1 MKTLIFI
8 LSLIFSFHSFALD
21 LTDQEKEILRQGE
34 MVKRVNWREGYT
46 WPQVTIIS
54 VLPHTPIENLPD
66 MVKSKIEK
74 QVGPLE
80 TDVKFVM
87 KVPWPIKSST
97 YVTKNVIEK
106 TSDEEYRVTWS
117 LVKADLIKDTVGTV
131 LFEKFEGKTLFKYT
145 SQIVPDSMFAGM
157 FKSRVEGDVEKSV
170 KEILS
175 HLKLS
180 LENKSSLIS
189 KRIVR
194 DRTFLA
200 VEPRRIFLVFERFTP
215 SVIVIHDLFF
225 SA

>member
-1 MKTLIFI
+1 MSGIIISMKTLIFI
-8 LSLIFSFHSFALD
+8 LSLIFSFYSFALD
-21 LTDQEKEILRQGE
+21 LTDQEQEILRQGE
-34 MVKRVNWREGYT
+34 IVKRVNWREGYT

-54 VLPHTPIENLPD
+54 VLPHSPIENLAVFSDYESHKKFIPD

-97 YVTKNVIEK
+97 YVTKNIIEK
-106 TSDEEYRVTWS
+106 TDSEEYRVSWS

-131 LFEKFEGKTLFKYT
+131 EFEKFEGRTLFKYT

-175 HLKLS
+175 HLKTT
-180 LENKSSLIS
+180 LENK
-189 KRIVR
+189 
-194 DRTFLA
+194 TPE
-200 VEPRRIFLVFERFTP
+200 VEKHLTE
-215 SVIVIHDLFF
+215 LK
-225 SA
+225 AQL